1 MSTTEINGIIEYL
14 TKNGLTPED
23 IEDDGDFTCLDYV
36 SFWGD
41 IDCTDDK
48 INAEFHVA
56 LDYKF
61 TFTQGCSY
69 FLNSFATDWEIYKG
83 FLKVVFNVRNARELA
98 ITLKKCIEEFNVQSG
113 RESEQ
118 LI

>member
-23 IEDDGDFTCLDYV
+23 IEDDGEYTSLDYD
-36 SFWGD
+36 SFCVD
-41 IDCTDDK
+41 INCTEDK
-48 INAEFHVA
+48 VNAEFHVA

-83 FLKVVFNVRNARELA
+83 FLKVVFNVRNAQELA
-98 ITLKKCIEEFNVQSG
+98 ITLKKCIETFNV
-113 RESEQ
+113 
-118 LI
+118 

>member
-23 IEDDGDFTCLDYV
+23 IEDDGEYTSLDYD
-36 SFWGD
+36 SFWVD
-41 IDCTDDK
+41 INCTEDK
-48 INAEFHVA
+48 VNAELHVM

-83 FLKVVFNVRNARELA
+83 FLKVVFNVRNAQELE
-98 ITLKKCIEEFNVQSG
+98 ITLKSVLKSLMCN
-113 RESEQ
+113 
-118 LI
+118 

>member
-23 IEDDGDFTCLDYV
+23 IEDDGEYTSLDYD
-36 SFWGD
+36 SFWVD
-41 IDCTDDK
+41 INCTEDK
-48 INAEFHVA
+48 VNAEFYVA
-56 LDYKF
+56 LAYKF

-83 FLKVVFNVRNARELA
+83 YLKVVFNVRDAQELVM
-98 ITLKKCIEEFNVQSG
+98 TLKSVLKSLMCN
-113 RESEQ
+113 
-118 LI
+118 

>member
-23 IEDDGDFTCLDYV
+23 IEDDGDFTCLDYD
-36 SFWGD
+36 SFWVD
-41 IDCTDDK
+41 IDCTDGK
-48 INAEFHVA
+48 INTEFHVA
-56 LDYKF
+56 LAYKF

-83 FLKVVFNVRNARELA
+83 YLKVVFNVGNAQELVM
-98 ITLKKCIEEFNVQSG
+98 TLKKCVEKFNV
-113 RESEQ
+113 
-118 LI
+118 